1 MKTWLTVLVGA
12 VVGPLIGLSVV
23 FSSQHWDHWWL
34 FYPAIACINFLS
46 HTFFPNQDMAGLFF
60 LLPVVALYFAVIGIA
75 GALAIRFFWRK
86 LSV

>member
-23 FSSQHWDHWWL
+23 FLSQHWDHLWIY
-34 FYPAIACINFLS
+34 YPAIACINYLS
-46 HTFFPNQDMAGLFF
+46 HTFYPNNDMAGLFF
-60 LLPVVALYFAVIGIA
+60 LLPVLVSYFAVIGVV

-86 LSV
+86 RSV